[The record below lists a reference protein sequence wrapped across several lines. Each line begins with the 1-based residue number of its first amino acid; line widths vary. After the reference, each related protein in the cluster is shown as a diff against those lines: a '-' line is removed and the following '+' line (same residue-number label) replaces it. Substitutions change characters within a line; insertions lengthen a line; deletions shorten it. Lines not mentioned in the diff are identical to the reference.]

1 MSIIVL
7 HDNLPVHDP
16 DRRVECR
23 RFSLML
29 MVKSGQ
35 GVTVRRGL
43 LAFFWPEG
51 LGPQVRSEQAPH
63 RRWRLTQWLA
73 SYAMHAHLPLRRLK
87 GLHPFRIP
95 QPE

>member
-1 MSIIVL
+1 MSIIIL
-7 HDNLPVHDP
+7 HTNLPVHDP

-43 LAFFWPEG
+43 LAFFLAQG
-51 LGPQVRSEQAPH
+51 SGPTS
-63 RRWRLTQWLA
+63 
-73 SYAMHAHLPLRRLK
+73 
-87 GLHPFRIP
+87 
-95 QPE
+95 